1 MLPNSI
7 VKSLRCFR
15 YSKAGIID
23 EHYRGVNALGYTIAG
38 DTPQHTECGVILRAA
53 GARDDMV
60 DPRLRNAKNRQS
72 LALCDKKFRKEFKS
86 RKRLYYKDRAAE
98 FKQRQSLSKESLS
111 QDRAWASRVAC
122 ALVCISKTLPRQFEM
137 ISVAPAL
144 EYMRDSIV
152 PKAALKGDLH
162 GVELHD
168 HIH

>member
-1 MLPNSI
+1 
-7 VKSLRCFR
+7 
-15 YSKAGIID
+15 
-23 EHYRGVNALGYTIAG
+23 
-38 DTPQHTECGVILRAA
+38 
-53 GARDDMV
+53 
-60 DPRLRNAKNRQS
+60 
-72 LALCDKKFRKEFKS
+72 
-86 RKRLYYKDRAAE
+86 
-98 FKQRQSLSKESLS
+98 
-111 QDRAWASRVAC
+111 VAC